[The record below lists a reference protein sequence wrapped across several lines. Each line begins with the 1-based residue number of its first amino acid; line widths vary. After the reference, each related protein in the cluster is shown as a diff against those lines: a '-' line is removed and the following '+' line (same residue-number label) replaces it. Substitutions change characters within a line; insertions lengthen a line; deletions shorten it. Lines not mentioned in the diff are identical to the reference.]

1 MPPHAFQTQVRVAN
15 AKRLLRGGSAIL
27 QVALET
33 GFADQSHL
41 TRCFTRFVG
50 LTPGAYQQGA
60 RPAR

>member
-1 MPPHAFQTQVRVAN
+1 VRVAN

-41 TRCFTRFVG
+41 TRCFTRLVG
-50 LTPGAYQQGA
+50 LTPGAYQHGA
-60 RPAR
+60 RPAC